1 MFNSLKDKR
10 TFKYGGFSIVIT
22 VLVIIAVLA
31 VNVLATVAEK
41 NNGLRVDFTPT
52 ASYTLDKNAEAAISD
67 LDEEVVIY
75 TFIPA
80 NSASTYSYLTEN
92 IVSVFDGASEKITSR
107 NVDPIVN
114 PSKLEQFSTNTK
126 QLSAYAVVVAQKD
139 DESNFHAYNESE
151 FVEYNS
157 RTAKNYFVLQ
167 RWLTSAL
174 MYMRTGIR
182 QNVYVLTGHGENTG
196 DDMQTVFN
204 RIRREN
210 YNVEEINLMSGQ
222 QTLSQGDIVVI
233 LQPKSD
239 LTKDEYNILID
250 FLDDGYGDL
259 LFAAQR
265 LTDDGGEPLKNYV
278 NLLEYFNVSLSDGV
292 VAETDENH
300 RSAQNSKLI
309 ELIAD
314 QEHEISSAV
323 RAANEPVWVS
333 ESTAFEYKYMSGTTM
348 SSYNETFSTVLTTY
362 SSSVLVPWN
371 LADNFK
377 EDDYEKGKKDIVC
390 AYQRQNTDITG
401 TAAATSTRILLVGS
415 DSLLSGDYLGNSNIL
430 RNGVNWLAGRS
441 TSDTVLSLGID
452 LTASYVQMS
461 QMQMKVW
468 FAVLVIAVPV
478 IILSGGI
485 AVWIKRKNL

>member
-1 MFNSLKDKR
+1 MFKSLKDKR

-67 LDEEVVIY
+67 LDEEVIIY
-75 TFIPA
+75 TFIPS

-139 DESNFHAYNESE
+139 DETNFHAYNESE

-222 QTLSQGDIVVI
+222 QTLSQGDIVII

-239 LTKDEYNILID
+239 LTKDEYDILID
-250 FLDDGYGDL
+250 FLDDSYGDL

-278 NLLEYFNVSLSDGV
+278 NLLEYFNLSLSDGV

-348 SSYNETFSTVLTTY
+348 SSYNETFSNVLTSY

-415 DSLLSGDYLGNSNIL
+415 ESLLSGDYLGNSNIL

>member
-1 MFNSLKDKR
+1 MFNTLKDKR

-31 VNVLATVAEK
+31 VNILATVAEK

-67 LDEEVVIY
+67 LDTEVIIY
-75 TFIPA
+75 TFIPS

-92 IVSVFDGASEKITSR
+92 IVAVFDGASDKITSR

-139 DESNFHAYNESE
+139 DETNFHAYNESE
-151 FVEYNS
+151 LVEYNS
-157 RTAKNYFVLQ
+157 RTSKNYFVLQ

-196 DDMQTVFN
+196 DEMQTVFN

-210 YNVEEINLMSGQ
+210 YNVEEINLISGQ
-222 QTLSQGDIVVI
+222 QTLSQGDILVM

-239 LTKDEYNILID
+239 LTKDEFNIIID
-250 FLDDGYGDL
+250 FLDDSYGDL
-259 LFAAQR
+259 LFVAQR

-278 NLLEYFNVSLSDGV
+278 NLLEYFNISLSDGV

-323 RAANEPVWVS
+323 RASNEPVWVS
-333 ESTAFEYKYMSGTTM
+333 DSTAFEYKYLSGTTM
-348 SSYNETFSTVLTTY
+348 SAYDESFFAVLTSY
-362 SSSVLVPWN
+362 SSSLLVPWN
-371 LADNFK
+371 RADNFT
-377 EDDYEKGKKDIVC
+377 EDDYEKGKRDVVC
-390 AYQRQNTDITG
+390 AYQRQNTELTG
-401 TAAATSTRILLVGS
+401 TSATTSTRILLMGA
-415 DSLLSGDYLGNSNIL
+415 DSFVTGDYLGNTNIL

-441 TSDTVLSLGID
+441 TSDTVQSLGID

-468 FAVLVIAVPV
+468 FAVLVMAVPV

-485 AVWIKRKNL
+485 VVWIKRKNL